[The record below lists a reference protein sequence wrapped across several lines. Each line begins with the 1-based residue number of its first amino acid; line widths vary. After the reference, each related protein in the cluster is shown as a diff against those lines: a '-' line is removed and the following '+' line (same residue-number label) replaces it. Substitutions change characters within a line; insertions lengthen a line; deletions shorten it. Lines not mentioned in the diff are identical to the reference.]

1 MRKQTQK
8 LFALLLLVCLFVGM
22 IPAAMAAVPATLY
35 LKPSSNWK
43 VDGARFAA
51 YFWNEGGATG

>member
-22 IPAAMAAVPATLY
+22 IPAAMAAVPATL
-35 LKPSSNWK
+35 
-43 VDGARFAA
+43 
-51 YFWNEGGATG
+51 